1 MRGPCLFLVERR
13 ARRDAGEVRPRLTLA
28 RETRAEHGIDRARAA
43 LQPRQRHQAPV
54 VALGP
59 EARRLGPAGRQRDA
73 EIEQRIPAPDRV
85 QPIPAE
91 GRRVPEPA
99 EVLPIVEGPVGRS
112 MTAVRV
118 TSGIVAATCTPTRSV
133 RRKSPGTIREL

>member
-1 MRGPCLFLVERR
+1 M
-13 ARRDAGEVRPRLTLA
+13 RPRLTLA
-28 RETRAEHGIDRARAA
+28 REARAEHGIDRARAA

-99 EVLPIVEGPVGRS
+99 EVLPIVEGPGRALDDRRPRDVGDRGRHLYADAIRQAQVARHDPR
-112 MTAVRV
+112 AVIKEVINDVPNILR
-118 TSGIVAATCTPTRSV
+118 
-133 RRKSPGTIREL
+133 L